1 MAPGTEHPPQP
12 AVAALQQEEE
22 QEEEEQRIDR
32 LFRRQ
37 DPRQPEAR
45 AGSELQRFLRAYR
58 TETVRTETGQ

>member
-12 AVAALQQEEE
+12 ADAALQQ
-22 QEEEEQRIDR
+22 QEEERIDW